1 MQNKI
6 ELKFDK
12 TIMRLAGYQ
21 YGKTVFEEQVESSI
35 DYSQQTVIVFPEQ
48 IIRIASS
55 FVQGFF
61 EKIIENVGI
70 SGIGKIVLVESSN
83 PKVYESIINNLM

>member
-1 MQNKI
+1 MQKRI

-12 TIMRLAGYQ
+12 SVMRLAGYQ
-21 YGKTVFEEQVESSI
+21 YGKNIFI
-35 DYSQQTVIVFPEQ
+35 DYSQKTVIVFPQQ

-61 EKIIENVGI
+61 EKIIENVGV
-70 SGIGKIVLVESSN
+70 SGIGKVILIEPSDS
-83 PKVYESIINNLM
+83 KLYDSIIDNLI

>member
-1 MQNKI
+1 MQKRI

-12 TIMRLAGYQ
+12 SVMRLAGYQ
-21 YGKTVFEEQVESSI
+21 YGKNIFDEQ
-35 DYSQQTVIVFPEQ
+35 Q

-61 EKIIENVGI
+61 EKIIENVGV
-70 SGIGKIVLVESSN
+70 SGIGKVILIEPSDS
-83 PKVYESIINNLM
+83 KLYDSIIDNLI